1 MNFDKLV
8 TLVTFFR
15 ICIMPQDN
23 IIHKETEKRAFRE
36 VKNDSPEASRSRSH
50 LDIES
55 DFVLILKN
63 KD

>member
-1 MNFDKLV
+1 MNNKMLSFIDE
-8 TLVTFFR
+8 
-15 ICIMPQDN
+15 
-23 IIHKETEKRAFRE
+23 ETDRRAFRE
-36 VKNDSPEASRSRSH
+36 VRNDSPEASRSRSH